1 MLPISKGGQGGRMR
15 QKKEPRKNKGK
26 LKKDYTSTE
35 VHKNLNSNKPLLNS
49 FLNTRKWIRMRNGLS
64 GQ

>member
-1 MLPISKGGQGGRMR
+1 MLPINKGGQRGRVW
-15 QKKEPRKNKGK
+15 QKRENKEK

-35 VHKNLNSNKPLLNS
+35 VHKNLYSNKLPLNS
-49 FLNTRKWIRMRNGLS
+49 FLNTRKWIRTRKGLS